1 MTERYT
7 KSVAAVM
14 TSEPEN
20 SSPYGTRNKRR
31 KLNEIVTPHT
41 ILQHPQSFQHTPSHQ
56 RSQQSSQNQYIGR
69 SPMFSR
75 NLDKALKSILSENPK
90 LRNSQAGGN
99 TVTSIEVTPSVEDE
113 SSSAAVPEPVNG
125 RTPSASLSS
134 ESREETPSSYTEG
147 IVETPAFITRY
158 EKERD
163 TGKISTQMRDE
174 ARELLREWGL
184 QWQAE
189 DKKVRQLKRKIK
201 SQNAVNGDR
210 HPVEAKSRG
219 RSRGRSKRSVSRAP
233 AVVIQETVESPK
245 RIENDENEPG
255 PLSESRSRSLGRR
268 DSLTGTGPN
277 GLTGSY
283 WDIPSDGMGRGSRRK
298 SKA

>member
-1 MTERYT
+1 MSERYT

-31 KLNEIVTPHT
+31 KLNEMVTPQT
-41 ILQHPQSFQHTPSHQ
+41 IPQHPQSFQTTPSHQ
-56 RSQQSSQNQYIGR
+56 ISQQSSQNQYTAR

-90 LRNSQAGGN
+90 LRNSQAGGT

-113 SSSAAVPEPVNG
+113 TSSVVLPVPENG

-134 ESREETPSSYTEG
+134 QSREETPSSYTEG
-147 IVETPAFITRY
+147 IVETPAFIIRY
-158 EKERD
+158 EKERE
-163 TGKISTQMRDE
+163 TGKISAQMRDE
-174 ARELLREWGL
+174 AKELLREWGME
-184 QWQAE
+184 WKAE

-201 SQNAVNGDR
+201 SQNAANGDR
-210 HPVEAKSRG
+210 HPGEAKSRG

-233 AVVIQETVESPK
+233 AVLIQETVESLK
-245 RIENDENEPG
+245 RIENDENELG
-255 PLSESRSRSLGRR
+255 PLSESRSRSSGRR

-283 WDIPSDGMGRGSRRK
+283 WDIPSDGTGRANRRK
-298 SKA
+298 SKV